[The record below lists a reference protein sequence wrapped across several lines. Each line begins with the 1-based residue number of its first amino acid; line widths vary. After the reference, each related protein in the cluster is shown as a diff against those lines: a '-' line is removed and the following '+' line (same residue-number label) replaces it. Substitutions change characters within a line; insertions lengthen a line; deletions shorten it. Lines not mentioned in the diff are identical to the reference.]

1 MPVSA
6 RTNAVFPWSMW
17 PAVPAMMFFMPS
29 ILIVLA
35 PGLRLQAQSP
45 ATDTPTF
52 RTGVADVRV
61 DAQVVNGKDVVTG
74 LTQDDF
80 VVTDEGQPQKIVY
93 FGRDSE
99 PLSLIIL
106 LDISGS
112 MQRWVERIS
121 GVAREALGYLRPG
134 DRVAILVFGKRMEV
148 HQDFSDNIAESAR
161 QIASA
166 VRDHDVGAGTAIN
179 ASVAAAADYM
189 GANAK
194 PAGRRAILILTDN
207 LSLSYQFTDRQVIR
221 SLYASDA
228 VLNAIVVGRG
238 IRPGPPKPGQYTN
251 PDFTPADVFKLAEE
265 TGGEAVK
272 ADRPDISF
280 REIIERI
287 RTRYSLAY
295 HAPEGGAPGSFRSIG
310 VTLSPDARRRYPAAE
325 VRARRGYYVG
335 GAAATRFSL
344 PPETR
349 DATSS
354 TESALAGN

>member
-1 MPVSA
+1 MPRCFSSFKRSVSTPVSA
-6 RTNAVFPWSMW
+6 RTRAVLPWSMW
-17 PAVPAMMFFMPS
+17 PAVPAIIFFMPT

-35 PGLRLQAQSP
+35 LAYALHAQAQDAANSD
-45 ATDTPTF
+45 APTF

-80 VVTDEGQPQKIVY
+80 IVTDEGQPQKLVY
-93 FGRDSE
+93 FGRDAE
-99 PLSLIIL
+99 PVSLVLL

-112 MQRWVERIS
+112 MQRWIERIS
-121 GVAREALGYLRPG
+121 GVGREALGYLRPS

-148 HQDFSDNIAESAR
+148 HQEFSDNLAESAR

-179 ASVAAAADYM
+179 LSVAAAADYM
-189 GANAK
+189 RTQAA

-238 IRPGPPKPGQYTN
+238 IRPGPPKPGQSYN

-265 TGGEAVK
+265 TGGEAVN

-295 HAPEGGAPGSFRSIG
+295 HAPEGARQGSFRNIG
-310 VTLSPDARRRYPAAE
+310 VALSPEARRRYPLAQ

-335 GAAATRFSL
+335 GGTGL
-344 PPETR
+344 
-349 DATSS
+349 
-354 TESALAGN
+354 